1 MVPANAGFFPQM
13 TMIHAHLRNC
23 AWSTTFQPLTA
34 KGAAMAQTIN
44 NEDHHSD
51 LSTTQARQA
60 VTLGRMRYVLGIS
73 LTLVVIAFLAIWL
86 SFSWPS

>member
-1 MVPANAGFFPQM
+1 
-13 TMIHAHLRNC
+13 
-23 AWSTTFQPLTA
+23 
-34 KGAAMAQTIN
+34 MAQTIN

-86 SFSWPS
+86 SFGWS